1 MVQCNSDT
9 KVTILFQFLL
19 LLKGKKVKKISGKR
33 MTALE
38 EKYLLGVKED
48 LSESVRL
55 AKDVR
60 LKHSC

>member
-9 KVTILFQFLL
+9 KVTILYQFLL

-38 EKYLLGVKED
+38 KKYLLGVKQD

-55 AKDVR
+55 AEDVR
-60 LKHSC
+60 LKRSC

>member
-38 EKYLLGVKED
+38 EKNLLGVKED